1 MMFPYQRPVPGIGW
15 ITACVVPQHHVEA
28 AGEAGEAAGAV
39 VGMAVVV
46 AADMPEIVVQVDI
59 PAAVEQQS
67 VVEPVGHLHI
77 ASHSIP
83 VALAG
88 FAEAEVAVVL
98 RFPLFSLY
106 CYTFKTSIAAC
117 DRCYSLFFN
126 NAACGFA
133 CQAYHN
139 KHTLTSSCVL
149 FWLRIRE
156 DHFTG

>member
-1 MMFPYQRPVPGIGW
+1 MV
-15 ITACVVPQHHVEA
+15 
-28 AGEAGEAAGAV
+28 AV
-39 VGMAVVV
+39 VGV
-46 AADMPEIVVQVDI
+46 AADISEIVVQVDI

-67 VVEPVGHLHI
+67 VVEPVAQAALHHI

-88 FAEAEVAVVL
+88 FAEAAVAVVL

-106 CYTFKTSIAAC
+106 CYTFNTFIAAC
-117 DRCYSLFFN
+117 DRRYSLFSTTPL
-126 NAACGFA
+126 AALR

-149 FWLRIRE
+149 FGYV
-156 DHFTG
+156 FTKITLQPISMIA

>member
-1 MMFPYQRPVPGIGW
+1 MMFPYQRPAPGTAW

-28 AGEAGEAAGAV
+28 TA
-39 VGMAVVV
+39 V

-67 VVEPVGHLHI
+67 VVEPVAQAALHHI

-106 CYTFKTSIAAC
+106 CYTSNTFIAAC
-117 DRCYSLFFN
+117 VRCYSLFFN
-126 NAACGFA
+126 TAACDFA
-133 CQAYHN
+133 
-139 KHTLTSSCVL
+139 
-149 FWLRIRE
+149 
-156 DHFTG
+156 